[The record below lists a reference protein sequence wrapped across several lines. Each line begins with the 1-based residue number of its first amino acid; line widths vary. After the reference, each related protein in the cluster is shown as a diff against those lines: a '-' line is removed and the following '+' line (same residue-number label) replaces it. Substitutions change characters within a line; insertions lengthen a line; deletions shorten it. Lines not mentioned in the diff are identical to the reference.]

1 MHTNSQKLD
10 CAGRFIKLDR
20 PRIMGILNITPDSF
34 SDGGRWLGK
43 SDAVE
48 HALAMQEAGVDLI
61 DVGGESTRP
70 GAQAV
75 PLQQELDRVIPVIE
89 AITSQLDVPVSID
102 TGKPEVMY
110 EAVAAGA
117 GMINDVYALR
127 QDGAVAAAAKLAVP
141 VCLMHMQGKPRVMQD
156 EPVYMDVGK
165 EVLQFLL
172 DRATVCQSAGV
183 AQQNIVLDPG
193 FGFGKTFEQNID
205 LFHALPELAAAGYPL
220 LVGIS
225 RKAMIGQLT
234 GKGLLERM
242 PGSVSAAMLAVLAGA
257 SIVRVHDVAET
268 HDALQVM
275 TALSSLKA

>member
-1 MHTNSQKLD
+1 MK
-10 CAGRFIKLDR
+10 
-20 PRIMGILNITPDSF
+20 
-34 SDGGRWLGK
+34 
-43 SDAVE
+43 
-48 HALAMQEAGVDLI
+48 
-61 DVGGESTRP
+61 
-70 GAQAV
+70 
-75 PLQQELDRVIPVIE
+75 
-89 AITSQLDVPVSID
+89 
-102 TGKPEVMY
+102 
-110 EAVAAGA
+110 
-117 GMINDVYALR
+117 
-127 QDGAVAAAAKLAVP
+127 
-141 VCLMHMQGKPRVMQD
+141 HMQLCVK
-156 EPVYMDVGK
+156 VYEK

-193 FGFGKTFEQNID
+193 FGFGKTFVQNID

-234 GKGLLERM
+234 GKGLPERM